1 MKNLKLFLPLLLVA
15 LIGSLTFTA
24 CDKPFL
30 ASEDM
35 WYTAKETIAD
45 QNYSMYFYYT
55 SKDEPQTK
63 GEITVSKGLTIVMR
77 NTSNK
82 DLAQTYLYKTFEP
95 GKQDL
100 SETETTAD
108 GTTDTTT
115 TGTTTSDE
123 SETEKSNI
131 TISGTLMDGL
141 YVYFGKSFRNS
152 ETETTPEFLTEKSYT
167 AVTQISDL
175 TEGLTWKKVFAKILL
190 SYLED

>member
-100 SETETTAD
+100 SETETT
-108 GTTDTTT
+108 
-115 TGTTTSDE
+115 TTSDE

-141 YVYFGKSFRNS
+141 YVYFGKSFRQS
-152 ETETTPEFLTEKSYT
+152 ETATTPEFLTETSYT